1 MAWAAKK
8 EVNIS
13 ALIARPKSINLL
25 GFWLEIKKLGRN
37 CSVHVDDSI
46 ENDGAVK
53 ILSQKWCLHYGCLIN
68 DCHEGKK
75 NLAQASV

>member
-25 GFWLEIKKLGRN
+25 GFWLEIKNSDGIAACTWTIQLKMMGPLKSYRK
-37 CSVHVDDSI
+37 
-46 ENDGAVK
+46 NDVFITAA
-53 ILSQKWCLHYGCLIN
+53 W
-68 DCHEGKK
+68 
-75 NLAQASV
+75 